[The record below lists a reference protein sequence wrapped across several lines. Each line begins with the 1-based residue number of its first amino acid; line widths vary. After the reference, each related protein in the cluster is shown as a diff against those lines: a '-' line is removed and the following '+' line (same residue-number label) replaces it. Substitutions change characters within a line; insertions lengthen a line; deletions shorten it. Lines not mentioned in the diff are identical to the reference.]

1 MLIARWQI
9 DARFGHRQQV
19 IDRLQ
24 YWAREIAPKAGLTH
38 GRILTGSVG
47 ALEATVIHEWEVA
60 DLGALGSAWDRL
72 ATIDAHAAWG
82 KELEAVVVS
91 GTARWEI
98 FRVQ

>member
-24 YWAREIAPKAGLTH
+24 YWADEIAPKAGLTH

-47 ALEATVIHEWEVA
+47 AL
-60 DLGALGSAWDRL
+60 GSAWDRL
-72 ATIDAHAAWG
+72 ATIDAHAVWG